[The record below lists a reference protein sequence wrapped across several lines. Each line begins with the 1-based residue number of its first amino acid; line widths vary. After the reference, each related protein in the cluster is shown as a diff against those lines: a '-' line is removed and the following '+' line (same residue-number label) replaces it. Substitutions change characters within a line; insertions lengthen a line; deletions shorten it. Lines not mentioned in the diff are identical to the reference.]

1 MQLLGDWNWWL
12 PPFLRWL
19 PHIAIE
25 GGPEMTEPEE
35 TAVLPPEVLGS
46 DDGDRGEDGVHEDVE
61 REDVESDARGRVDGP
76 A

>member
-35 TAVLPPEVLGS
+35 TAELPAEVLE
-46 DDGDRGEDGVHEDVE
+46 DNEAPATDRA
-61 REDVESDARGRVDGP
+61 RETDAP

>member
-35 TAVLPPEVLGS
+35 TTELPEEVLEDNEAPADAGALAT
-46 DDGDRGEDGVHEDVE
+46 DGA
-61 REDVESDARGRVDGP
+61 RETDAP